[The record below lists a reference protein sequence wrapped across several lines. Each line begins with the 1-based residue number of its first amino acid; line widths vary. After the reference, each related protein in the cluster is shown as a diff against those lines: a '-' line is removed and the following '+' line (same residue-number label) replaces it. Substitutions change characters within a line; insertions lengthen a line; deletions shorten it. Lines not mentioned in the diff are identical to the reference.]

1 MKKIAILRS
10 LGVIGLSW
18 ALFACSSS
26 SDSALKKQASETW
39 DSAGKT
45 VEIAGKDTG
54 NAISSGV
61 KSTDTYIDDSAIT
74 ADIKSKLLSTSGI
87 PSNSVSVKTVN
98 GVVYLSGFIKS
109 SDTINQITQIAASAK
124 GVKSVQNGLVLTNK

>member
-1 MKKIAILRS
+1 MKKIAVLRS

-39 DSAGKT
+39 DSAAKT
-45 VEIAGKDTG
+45 VEMAGKDTG

-61 KSTDTYIDDSAIT
+61 KSTDTYMDDSSIT

-87 PSNSVSVKTVN
+87 PSNSVSVKTIQ
-98 GVVYLSGFIKS
+98 GVVYLSGFLKS
-109 SDTINQITQIAASAK
+109 SEQKNQVVQIASTAK
-124 GVKSVQNGLVLTNK
+124 GVKSVQNGLVLADK